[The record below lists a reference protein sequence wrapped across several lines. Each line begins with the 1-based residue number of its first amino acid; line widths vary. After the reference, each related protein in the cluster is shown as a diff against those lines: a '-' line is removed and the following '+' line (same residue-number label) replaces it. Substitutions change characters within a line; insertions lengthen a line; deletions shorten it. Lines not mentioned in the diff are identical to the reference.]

1 LIRADPDEIE
11 VGKMAEI
18 YVTCDDA
25 SEFFERKLLNI
36 FNSFY

>member
-18 YVTCDDA
+18 YVTSDDM
-25 SEFFERKLLNI
+25 SEFFERNYYLI
-36 FNSFY
+36 F